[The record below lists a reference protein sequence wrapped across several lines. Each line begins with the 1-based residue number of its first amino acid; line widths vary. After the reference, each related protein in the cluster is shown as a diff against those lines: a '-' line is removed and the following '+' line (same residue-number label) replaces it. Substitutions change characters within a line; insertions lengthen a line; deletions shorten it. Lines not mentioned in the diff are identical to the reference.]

1 MRWLDKAA
9 LEPLSKEFCEVKSL
23 LKNEDP
29 EDNPYKSKYEAR
41 KILENI
47 KLEVGVVLNC
57 LMVFFQNLQLS
68 RQFITFTD

>member
-1 MRWLDKAA
+1 MRWLDKEA
-9 LEPLSKEFCEVKSL
+9 LESLSKEFSEVKNL

-47 KLEVGVVLNC
+47 KLEVGIVLNVS
-57 LMVFFQNLQLS
+57 L
-68 RQFITFTD
+68 